1 MMYGDVFAFAK
12 NVVIP
17 SVPGS
22 GKPTA
27 HHPVHRNIG
36 RENGDKRIVFGSR
49 QHDGQPTNESRS
61 NARADRQD
69 KHSLQIDSG

>member
-22 GKPTA
+22 GKFIA
-27 HHPVHRNIG
+27 HHLVHRNIG
-36 RENGDKRIVFGSR
+36 HENGDKRIVLGSG
-49 QHDGQPTNESRS
+49 QHDAQLTNESRS
-61 NARADRQD
+61 NATADRQD